1 MMMRSIELAGR
12 VSRAAGRWAA
22 CAVFLAL
29 VGCGGGG
36 GGSGGGG
43 GGSSYTLGGTV
54 SGLGNNSGLV
64 LANGSATLSV
74 PAGATTFT
82 FATSLAAG
90 TAYSVSVQASPAGLK
105 CTVAGG
111 SGTINAN
118 VTSVAVTCTAQSY
131 TLGGTVTVN
140 APAGVTLT
148 DQGMIITNTS
158 NGDTHKFTLIV
169 SSFTMSQSVPYGSAY
184 ALTVTT
190 QPTFLNCTLA
200 NASGTMPASNVTN
213 VQVTC
218 AGGTESVLHSFGGL
232 SDGASPEGNL
242 VQASDGNFYGVTAG
256 GGAHGNGTVFK
267 ITPSGT
273 ETVIYSFGASPDGA
287 NPYGTLVQASDGTLY
302 GTTQAGGAGYG
313 TVFKITTAGVESV
326 IYSFGAPPDGAN
338 PYGGLL
344 LASDGNLYGMTSA
357 GGAGYGTVF
366 QVTTAGVE
374 QVLHSFAASND
385 GNFPESGLIQGA
397 DGNLYGTTHLGG
409 AGSNFGTVFK
419 ISTSGATY
427 KVLHSFGTAGD
438 GSQPYGSLV
447 QASDGNLYGTTTVGG
462 ANNLGTVFKITTTGT
477 GEAVLHSFGASGD
490 GANPYGRLIQGSD
503 GALYGLTQAGGA
515 NSEGTV
521 FQITTAGAE
530 AVLYSFGA
538 ATNDGTG
545 PKAGLLQA
553 SNGALYGLT
562 PTGGTGNLGTVFE
575 IN

>member
-1 MMMRSIELAGR
+1 MRSIERIGR
-12 VSRAAGRWAA
+12 ASRVAARWAA
-22 CAVFLAL
+22 WAGFLGLAAC
-29 VGCGGGG
+29 GGGGG
-36 GGSGGGG
+36 GGSGSGPGGG
-43 GGSSYTLGGTV
+43 GASYTLGGTV
-54 SGLGNNSGLV
+54 SGLGNDSGLV

-74 PAGATTFT
+74 PAAATTFT
-82 FATSLAAG
+82 FASSLAAG
-90 TAYSVSVQASPAGLK
+90 TAYAVTVQSSPAGLK
-105 CTVAGG
+105 CAVAGG
-111 SGTINAN
+111 SGTISAN

-140 APAGVTLT
+140 PPAGVTLT
-148 DQGMIITNTS
+148 DQGMVITNTS

-169 SSFTMSQSVPYGSAY
+169 NSFTMPTSVPYGSAY
-184 ALTVTT
+184 ALTVST
-190 QPTFLNCTLA
+190 QPTFLDCTLA

-218 AGGTESVLHSFGGL
+218 TGGKESVLHSFGGV

-242 VQASDGNFYGVTAG
+242 IQASDGNFYGVTAG
-256 GGAHGNGTVFK
+256 GGVHGNGTVFK

-273 ETVIYSFGASPDGA
+273 ETVIYSFGPSPDGA

-313 TVFKITTAGVESV
+313 TVFKITTAGAESV
-326 IYSFGAPPDGAN
+326 IYPFGPPPDGAN
-338 PYGGLL
+338 PYGGLT

-357 GGAGYGTVF
+357 GGVGYGTVF
-366 QVTTAGVE
+366 KVTTGGTE
-374 QVLHSFAASND
+374 TRLHSFAASND
-385 GNFPESGLIQGA
+385 GNFPEGGLIQGT
-397 DGNLYGTTHLGG
+397 DGNLYGMTHLGG

-419 ISTSGATY
+419 ISTSGTTY

-462 ANNLGTVFKITTTGT
+462 TASLGTVFKITTSGT
-477 GEAVLHSFGASGD
+477 ETVLHSFGSPAD

-515 NSEGTV
+515 NNQGSV
-521 FQITTAGAE
+521 FQITTAGTE
-530 AVLYSFGA
+530 AVLYSFGS
-538 ATNDGTG
+538 TSDGTG

-553 SNGALYGLT
+553 GNGALYGIT
-562 PTGGTGNLGTVFE
+562 PAGGANNLGAVFE